1 MTILKERLS
10 ARAKQISPSVTL
22 AIDAKAKQMVAQ
34 GVDVISFG
42 VGEPDFDTPEHIRDA
57 GIEAINK
64 GFTRYTAA
72 AGIADLKAAICA
84 KLQRDNN
91 LTYTPDQIVVSNGA
105 KHSLYNALQV
115 LVEEGDEV
123 IIPKPYWVSYPEM
136 VKLAGATPVFVDTTE
151 ENEFKVRVEDLEAA
165 LTDKTRVLML
175 NSPSNPTGMAYGKAE
190 LQAIA
195 DFCLKHELFVIS
207 DEIYEELV
215 YDGVKHFSI
224 ATVEPKMKDWTVLV
238 NGMSKAFAMT
248 GWRIGYTASHVDL
261 AKAMGSMQSHATSN
275 PNSIAQKA
283 SVAGLTGSMEPV
295 HAMVKEFAKRREFMV
310 RRVNEIE
317 GLSCRQPEGA
327 FYVMANVK
335 SLVGKTIGGQVIADD
350 LQLAALL
357 LDEAHVATVPGAA
370 FGSAGYLRL
379 SYATS
384 MEKIAEGLDRIDKF
398 ING

>member
-1 MTILKERLS
+1 MKERLS
-10 ARAKQISPSVTL
+10 SRAKQISPSVTL
-22 AIDAKAKQMVAQ
+22 AIDAKAKQMMAQ
-34 GVDVISFG
+34 GIDVISFG
-42 VGEPDFDTPEHIRDA
+42 VGEPDFNTPAHIGQA
-57 GIEAINK
+57 GIDAINS

-84 KLQRDNN
+84 KFERDNG

-123 IIPKPYWVSYPEM
+123 IIPVPYWVSYTEM
-136 VKLAGATPVFVDTTE
+136 VKLAGATPVFVEATE
-151 ENEFKVRVEDLEAA
+151 ENDFKLQVADLEAA
-165 LTDKTRVLML
+165 VTEKTRALML
-175 NSPSNPTGMAYGKAE
+175 NSPSNPTGMVYGEAE
-190 LQAIA
+190 LKAIA
-195 DFCLKHELFVIS
+195 DFCLKHNLFVIS

-215 YDGVKHFSI
+215 YDGVKHHSI
-224 ATVEPKMKDWTVLV
+224 VTVEPKIKDLAIIV

-248 GWRIGYTASHVDL
+248 GWRIGYTASHIDI
-261 AKAMGSMQSHATSN
+261 AKAMSSMQSHATSN

-283 SVAGLTGSMEPV
+283 SVAALNGSMEPV
-295 HAMVKEFAKRREFMV
+295 HAMVAEFSKRREFMV
-310 RRVNEIE
+310 ERVNQIK
-317 GLSCRQPEGA
+317 GLSCRKPQGA

-335 SLVGKTIGGQVIADD
+335 ELFGKTIDGEVIQDD

-357 LDEAHVATVPGAA
+357 LDKAHVAVVPGAA
-370 FGSAGYLRL
+370 FGAAGYMRL

-384 MEKIAEGLDRIDKF
+384 MEKIEEGLDRIDKF